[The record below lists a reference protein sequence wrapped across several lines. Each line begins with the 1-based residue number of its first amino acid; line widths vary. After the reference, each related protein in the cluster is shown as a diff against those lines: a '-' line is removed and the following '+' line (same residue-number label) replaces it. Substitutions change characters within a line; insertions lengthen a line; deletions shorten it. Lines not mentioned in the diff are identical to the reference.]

1 MPHGIQGPRTDR
13 PTPDNLKLVGID
25 FYHRYVEDIALF
37 AEMGFTVFRT
47 SIAWSRV
54 FPNGDDDRPNE
65 AGLAFYDRLFDEL
78 ARHGIEPLVTL
89 SHYETPLHL
98 SLKYNGWTSRDLIGF
113 FERYCRV
120 VFERYGDRVK
130 YWLTFNEINSVLHEP
145 FMSGGIDTPKD
156 RLSETDLYQAVHH
169 ELVAS
174 AVATRIAH
182 EMIPDAR
189 VGCMILAMPTYPL
202 TPHPDDVL
210 ATMHAQHANQAF
222 GDIHCRGEYPGYYL
236 RTLREAGVQLD
247 ITDADREILR
257 TRSISS
263 RSAITP
269 ACARQPTSPRRRII
283 GRQHLR
289 RNGQPDAG
297 RRPSGVGPSTRR
309 VFESCSMTSGTGGR
323 SRCSSS
329 RTASAPSIGS
339 SRSTG

>member
-1 MPHGIQGPRTDR
+1 MVTTTD
-13 PTPDNLKLVGID
+13 
-25 FYHRYVEDIALF
+25 
-37 AEMGFTVFRT
+37 
-47 SIAWSRV
+47 
-54 FPNGDDDRPNE
+54 PNE

-182 EMIPDAR
+182 EIDPRCQGRLHDPGHADLPVDA
-189 VGCMILAMPTYPL
+189 
-202 TPHPDDVL
+202 
-210 ATMHAQHANQAF
+210 
-222 GDIHCRGEYPGYYL
+222 
-236 RTLREAGVQLD
+236 
-247 ITDADREILR
+247 
-257 TRSISS
+257 
-263 RSAITP
+263 
-269 ACARQPTSPRRRII
+269 
-283 GRQHLR
+283 
-289 RNGQPDAG
+289 
-297 RRPSGVGPSTRR
+297 
-309 VFESCSMTSGTGGR
+309 
-323 SRCSSS
+323 
-329 RTASAPSIGS
+329 AP
-339 SRSTG
+339 